1 MKAFIAH
8 AAVETELHMRILC
21 SDSRADLAK
30 SLEEKDVQHEIT
42 LHTLLDKVQ
51 ALLLDTSQDLQPH

>member
-1 MKAFIAH
+1 
-8 AAVETELHMRILC
+8 MRILC
-21 SDSRADLAK
+21 SDSGANLAK